1 MNPKVDA
8 YLNGAERWRPEL
20 TALRA
25 ILCDSGMTEDLKW
38 GKPCYSLATGNVVA
52 LAALKDVCWLMFFK
66 GALLD
71 DPDGILRKAGENSQS
86 MRMIHLTSVAQIAAM
101 APALRA
107 YIDRAIAV
115 EQAGLKVP
123 KPLSTGLVYPAEF
136 VAALDENP
144 DLRAAFEALTPGR
157 RRAYTLFFTAPK
169 QSKTRAARI
178 AICLPRILDSKGLD
192 DR

>member
-8 YLNGAERWRPEL
+8 FFARAESWHDEL
-20 TALRA
+20 AALRA
-25 ILCDSGMTEDLKW
+25 ILRDTPLIEDLKW
-38 GKPCYSLATGNVVA
+38 GKPCYSLPSGNVVA
-52 LAALKDVCWLMFFK
+52 LAGVKDVCWLMFFK

-101 APALRA
+101 AGTLRA

-115 EQAGLKVP
+115 EQSGLKVP
-123 KPLSTGLVYPAEF
+123 KPLSTDLVYPAEF
-136 VAALDENP
+136 VAALDEDP
-144 DLRAAFEALTPGR
+144 DLRAAFDALTPGR
-157 RRAYTLFFTAPK
+157 RRAYNLFFTAPK

-178 AICLPRILDSKGLD
+178 AKCLPRILDGKGID